1 MRGRSVQ
8 IINEVNEVKFV
19 KVTQGYNEESPG
31 SLLGSQAQNLGR

>member
-8 IINEVNEVKFV
+8 IISKAKFV
-19 KVTQGYNEESPG
+19 NVTQGYNEESPG